1 MLIYSAQLRPLS
13 VILGNAISPKQFPPL
28 MHRPR
33 RFTSFWCRCASRGSI
48 PSIRPQRLITSS
60 EMAKQNTP
68 PSRWMQ
74 EPNAISCKEK
84 AVSDS
89 TQKRSSFPETNLSA
103 SHCTERMKRFHVAT
117 SATLGKA
124 RKNARVAQASI
135 NPAGILPPHE
145 SVHCRLMELNNSTF
159 LNKDTTTTQG
169 QC

>member
-48 PSIRPQRLITSS
+48 PSIHPQRLITSS

-103 SHCTERMKRFHVAT
+103 SHCRADETVSCRDKRNIGQGAQKRARCT
-117 SATLGKA
+117 GKHKSS
-124 RKNARVAQASI
+124 R
-135 NPAGILPPHE
+135 
-145 SVHCRLMELNNSTF
+145 NSPSP
-159 LNKDTTTTQG
+159 
-169 QC
+169 